1 MVPLSERL
9 LILGI
14 PIGALLTLS
23 HWERRDYP
31 FRLVCGL
38 IILLAVCLFHR
49 QTERRQKQECPELVW
64 LPWRKRVWLI
74 MIPLLIFAPLGILSG
89 ITYGQPTTDP
99 IIEEHIHLVIDF
111 LYWFFSFTT
120 VILIRVLDTRFS
132 RWDPNQLR
140 PAYAA
145 IGGVSKMIWISE
157 ILLVLVIPVCVQR
170 FLAYSAVSGF
180 FSTLLE
186 SPLGIILAVSMFRWL
201 VELRQQRERPEL
213 IWMPWYKRLCLTL
226 IPLLIFAPLCVY
238 FGLRYNDPVASP
250 VIRGSAQFYHRLF
263 YWLCSYMTVIVVRV
277 LDNRFSHREAK

>member
-1 MVPLSERL
+1 MVRLSERL
-9 LILGI
+9 LVLGV
-14 PIGALLTLS
+14 PIGTLLILS
-23 HWERRDYP
+23 HWGRRDYP

-49 QTERRQKQECPELVW
+49 HTERRQKQECPELVW

-74 MIPLLIFAPLGILSG
+74 VIPLLILAPLCVMCGIA
-89 ITYGQPTTDP
+89 YGQPTTDP
-99 IIEEHIHLVIDF
+99 IIEEHVNLIIDH
-111 LYWFFSFTT
+111 LYWVISYAAI
-120 VILIRVLDTRFS
+120 ILIRVLDIRFS

-140 PAYAA
+140 PAWAA
-145 IGGVSKMIWISE
+145 IGGVSRMIWISE
-157 ILLVLVIPVCVQR
+157 ILLVLVIPVCVQKI
-170 FLAYSAVSGF
+170 LAYCAMSVYYLG
-180 FSTLLE
+180 LLG
-186 SPLGIILAVSMFRWL
+186 SPSGIILAVSMFRWL

-213 IWMPWYKRLCLTL
+213 IWMPWYKRICLTL